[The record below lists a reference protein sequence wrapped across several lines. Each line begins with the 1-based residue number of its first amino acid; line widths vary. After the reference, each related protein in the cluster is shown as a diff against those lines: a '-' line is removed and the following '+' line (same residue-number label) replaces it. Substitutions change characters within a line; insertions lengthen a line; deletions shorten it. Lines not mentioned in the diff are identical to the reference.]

1 MAVIVLAAYDV
12 RQDAS
17 RARLAAILQGF
28 GDRVQKSVFV
38 IEGSP
43 EDLQLI
49 RARAEALLD
58 LDVDSFLLVRVCSS
72 CWEQVEQIGQ
82 AQVPE
87 PTLFWGVW

>member
-1 MAVIVLAAYDV
+1 MAVTVLAAYDV

-58 LDVDSFLLVRVCSS
+58 L
-72 CWEQVEQIGQ
+72 GQ